1 MILGSAIAMPALFLL
16 REQTILL
23 YVLVVAVYWCYGT
36 QLSVFASTTAD
47 MYGTRNLGMNYGLLF
62 TAWGA
67 AGIIGPMIGAWAY
80 DAFGGYR
87 YAFYAASV
95 LAVVAFGSLTLASSS
110 RSILPSMAW
119 GSIRNRREVS

>member
-1 MILGSAIAMPALFLL
+1 MVTLSAMAMPVLFAW
-16 REQTILL
+16 REQVVLFYLL
-23 YVLVVAVYWCYGT
+23 VAVVYWGYGT

-47 MYGTRNLGMNYGLLF
+47 FYGTRNLGMNYGLLF